1 LEGETHANRLCRLH
15 RFFCPQSRYH
25 LSPDLAAVIVFSFI
39 GLAASA
45 ALIAYMGSNATAFV
59 LGAF

>member
-1 LEGETHANRLCRLH
+1 MESPMPTAYAAFTSSFAHKA
-15 RFFCPQSRYH
+15 SRYH
-25 LSPDLAAVIVFSFI
+25 LSPDLTAVLVFSFI

-45 ALIAYMGSNATAFV
+45 ALIASMGSNAIAFV

>member
-1 LEGETHANRLCRLH
+1 MRTAYVASTSSFAGKASSH
-15 RFFCPQSRYH
+15 H

-39 GLAASA
+39 GLAVSVL
-45 ALIAYMGSNATAFV
+45 LIGYLDSDAFSFF

>member
-1 LEGETHANRLCRLH
+1 MRTAYVTSTSSFAGKA
-15 RFFCPQSRYH
+15 SSDH
-25 LSPDLAAVIVFSFI
+25 LSPDLVAVIVFSFI

-45 ALIAYMGSNATAFV
+45 LLIGYLDSDAFSFF

>member
-1 LEGETHANRLCRLH
+1 MATAYPAATSYFAHKA
-15 RFFCPQSRYH
+15 SRYH

-45 ALIAYMGSNATAFV
+45 VLIAYMGSNAIAFV

>member
-1 LEGETHANRLCRLH
+1 MPTAYVAATSSFAHKS
-15 RFFCPQSRYH
+15 SRYH